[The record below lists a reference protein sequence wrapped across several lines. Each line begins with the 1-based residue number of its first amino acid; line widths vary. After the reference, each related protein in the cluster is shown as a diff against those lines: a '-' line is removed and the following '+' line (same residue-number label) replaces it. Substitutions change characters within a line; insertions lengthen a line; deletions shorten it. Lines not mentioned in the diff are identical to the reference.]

1 MKKLSTKMIVT
12 IGVLIILCGILLLSY
27 NYLAGKKEA
36 AYERVSISLLS
47 EKDGETEDNTPQN
60 IDEEAVEP
68 EEPNPAYDTGEYL
81 GILDIPKINL
91 NRGFYDKNNQY
102 NNISYNVTLLEP
114 SNYPDEKKGNV
125 ILVAHSGS
133 SYIGFFKNLYQLVEG
148 DTAYITYKNHK
159 YEYKI
164 VNIYNENKDG
174 DVTIYRNKNKQTLTL
189 VTCTKDSDTLQTI
202 YIFELQNVD

>member
-1 MKKLSTKMIVT
+1 MSKLSNRTIVVIAFVAI
-12 IGVLIILCGILLLSY
+12 IGGLLLISAD
-27 NYLAGKKEA
+27 YLKGKKEQ
-36 AYERVSISLLS
+36 AYQKISISLFS
-47 EKDGETEDNTPQN
+47 EVNDQTQDNTPQN

>member
-1 MKKLSTKMIVT
+1 MKNLSTKAIVT
-12 IGVLIILCGILLLSY
+12 IGVLIILAGILLLSS

-36 AYERVSISLLS
+36 VYEEISISLLS
-47 EKDGETEDNTPQN
+47 EKDGQTEDNTPQN
-60 IDEEAVEP
+60 IEKEEVP
-68 EEPNPAYDTGEYL
+68 EEPNPTYNTGDYL
-81 GILDIPKINL
+81 GILEIPKINL
-91 NRGFYDKNNQY
+91 NRGFYDKNNEY
-102 NNISYNVTLLEP
+102 NNISHNVTLLEP

-133 SYIGFFKNLYQLVEG
+133 SYIGFFKHLYQLIEG
-148 DTAYITYKNHK
+148 DIAYITYKNHK

-202 YIFELQNVD
+202 YIFELQNIA

>member
-1 MKKLSTKMIVT
+1 MKKLSTKAIVT
-12 IGVLIILCGILLLSY
+12 IGVLIIICGILLLSS

-36 AYERVSISLLS
+36 TYEKVSISLLS
-47 EKDGETEDNTPQN
+47 EKDGKTEDNTPQN
-60 IDEEAVEP
+60 IEKEEES

-91 NRGFYDKNNQY
+91 NRGFYDKGNQY
-102 NNISYNVTLLEP
+102 NNISYNVTLLDP

-133 SYIGFFKNLYQLVEG
+133 SYIGFFKHLYQLAIG
-148 DTAYITYKNHK
+148 DVAYITYKNHK

-164 VNIYNENKDG
+164 VNIYNETKDG

-189 VTCTKDSDTLQTI
+189 VTCTKDSDTEQTI

>member
-1 MKKLSTKMIVT
+1 MKKLSTKAIVT

-47 EKDGETEDNTPQN
+47 EKDGKTEDNTPQN
-60 IDEEAVEP
+60 IEKEEEP

-91 NRGFYDKNNQY
+91 NRGFYDKDNQY

-114 SNYPDEKKGNV
+114 SNYPDEKNGNV

-133 SYIGFFKNLYQLVEG
+133 SYIGFFKHLYQLVVG
-148 DTAYITYKNHK
+148 DVAYITYKNHK

-164 VNIYNENKDG
+164 VNIYNETKDG

-189 VTCTKDSDTLQTI
+189 VTCTKDSDTEQTI